1 MDEVIFEEFKG
12 YGQHGA
18 SLGPRTF
25 EQEDFS
31 ALDFEKSGTRKE
43 ELLYH
48 PDELTKIYSLRRSLK
63 GFRRGSHGDVHPT
76 GSQNQKQ
83 PRVPHGTWSLGR

>member
-1 MDEVIFEEFKG
+1 MELHLDRELSNKRIFPLWILKK
-12 YGQHGA
+12 A
-18 SLGPRTF
+18 
-25 EQEDFS
+25 EQ
-31 ALDFEKSGTRKE
+31 KR

-63 GFRRGSHGDVHPT
+63 GVPRGSHGDVHPT

-83 PRVPHGTWSLGR
+83 PRVPHGTWPLGR